1 MGYIFDT
8 ANSQYLS
15 VTVSAVTYPFTF
27 GCWVWIAD
35 NTQNN
40 NVAMSVVNKLAGRN
54 RFAFNAFTD
63 GKLYLVAQGDTTSE
77 TTHSLAIASA
87 TWTPVIAVIHSAS
100 DRDFYVGAGSS
111 NNTTNVGAIGSM
123 TTCLVGAQWNAGG
136 TAADELFKG
145 KVACPFLAL
154 GEEYGTVARAA
165 YIAGTEGHKI
175 AGTTPDLYKDLIR
188 NLSTPSDFGS
198 AFTAS
203 GSPSPS
209 ATDHPPLLTGQNKKQ
224 ITLTGTHIAL
234 GETIQTVVYDPDPGY
249 DGSDSLTILTT
260 DATAL
265 TDTDST
271 ALTIAAP
278 PPGQPWT
285 QWELNPTNPIVYE
298 HSPIDIGAIISFTPV
313 VNFTGQ
319 GTATIFEAHSDTDSG
334 YSSFVDITAG
344 SGEITGRWIKIKV
357 SVADAFARF
366 DGLEIIITA
375 DVISE
380 DLSDIDTSTLSGS
393 AGSRRLVLQKSYS
406 LIKTVAPILQ
416 DVGDGWS
423 INVADRNPTL
433 GPLIKI
439 YDGATP
445 TDATID
451 VVVRGI
457 A

>member
-1 MGYIFDT
+1 MGYLFAT
-8 ANSQYLS
+8 ASSQYLS
-15 VTVSAVTYPFTF
+15 LTVTAVTYPFTF
-27 GCWVWIAD
+27 GCWLWCAD
-35 NTQNN
+35 NMGNN
-40 NVAMSVVNKLAGRN
+40 NTALSIVDKSANKL
-54 RFAFNAFTD
+54 RFAINAFTD
-63 GKLYLVAQGDTTSE
+63 GKIYGVAEGNTAPDISL
-77 TTHSLAIASA
+77 SLAYSSA
-87 TWTPVIAVIHSAS
+87 TWTPVIFVLHDAS
-100 DRDFYVGAGSS
+100 DRDLYVGAGSGNS
-111 NNTTNVGAIGSM
+111 TTNIGTISGM
-123 TTCLVGAQWNAGG
+123 TTMLVGAQWNDTPSGP
-136 TAADELFKG
+136 EEYFEG

-154 GEEYGTVARAA
+154 GEEWDNVQRAA

-175 AGTTPDLYKDLIR
+175 AGVTPDYYYDLIR
-188 NLSTPSDFGS
+188 NLSTPSDFG
-198 AFTAS
+198 AALTPS
-203 GSPSPS
+203 GSPTI
-209 ATDHPPLLTGQNKKQ
+209 TDHPPLLTGQNKKQ

-234 GETIQTVVYDPDPGY
+234 GETIQTLLYDPDTGY

-265 TDTDST
+265 SDEDSV

-298 HSPIDIGAIISFTPV
+298 HTPIDIGAIISFTPV

-334 YSSFVDITAG
+334 YSSFLDITAG
-344 SGEITGRWIKIKV
+344 AGEITARWLKIKV
-357 SVADAFARF
+357 SLADAFARF
-366 DGLEIIITA
+366 DGLIINITA

-393 AGSRRLVLQKSYS
+393 AGERRLVLQKSYS

-445 TDATID
+445 ADATID